1 MNRKGHTM
9 SHTPGPWTVT
19 HCYNDTDDNIIDVR
33 GSREVPGGLGL
44 LLAHVYPQLLP
55 TGKPGAEEYNARL
68 IAAAPE
74 MLELLERYVKRGD
87 DLSAEYRE
95 ARALLARLQPDTE
108 RKG

>member
-1 MNRKGHTM
+1 M
-9 SHTPGPWTVT
+9 SQHTPGPWKISDGSDICIVT
-19 HCYNDTDDNIIDVR
+19 TDVLIAAVTSDED
-33 GSREVPGGLGL
+33 
-44 LLAHVYPQLLP
+44 YPQNRE
-55 TGKPGAEEYNARL
+55 TMTANARL

>member
-1 MNRKGHTM
+1 M
-9 SHTPGPWTVT
+9 SQHTPGPWEV
-19 HCYNDTDDNIIDVR
+19 DRSDEDVLVITQDQKIAVAALWL
-33 GSREVPGGLGL
+33 ENVETLDKVMPD
-44 LLAHVYPQLLP
+44 
-55 TGKPGAEEYNARL
+55 ARL

>member
-1 MNRKGHTM
+1 M
-9 SHTPGPWTVT
+9 SQHTPGPWVVVGNLIQTEGTDRERVSIAQT
-19 HCYNDTDDNIIDVR
+19 REGAFSDT
-33 GSREVPGGLGL
+33 P
-44 LLAHVYPQLLP
+44 
-55 TGKPGAEEYNARL
+55 NARL

-74 MLELLERYVKRGD
+74 VLELLERYVKRGD